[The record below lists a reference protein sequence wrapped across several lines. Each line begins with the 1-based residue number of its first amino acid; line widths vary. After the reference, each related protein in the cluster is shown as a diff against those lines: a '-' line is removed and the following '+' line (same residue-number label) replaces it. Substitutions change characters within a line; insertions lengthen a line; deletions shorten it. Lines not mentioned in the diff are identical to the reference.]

1 MVSDLRRT
9 VPWLETWLLGRD
21 DSQVKVS
28 FTKQLGR
35 EGKSG
40 IYYLPRPDIHSSR
53 QGDKKSE
60 FTITLLLIC
69 IAGRKC
75 SVLVF
80 LIRYSSQKPVSM
92 FHGCAVLC
100 YATPQNATMTPLPMQ
115 TCFII
120 VYMDLAVH
128 RPAHST
134 QNISAG
140 DSAVDLAAN
149 AFVVVVV
156 DHSNDL
162 DLDLAAQT
170 GWVATAPAVE
180 ERNYHMIAAEGG
192 SADDRMT
199 AAADLDNH
207 HKPFARHTGLDS
219 VLHMIAVV
227 RVADVG
233 Q

>member
-21 DSQVKVS
+21 GSQVKVS

-92 FHGCAVLC
+92 FHECAVAVLC
-100 YATPQNATMTPLPMQ
+100 NAAK
-115 TCFII
+115 C
-120 VYMDLAVH
+120 H
-128 RPAHST
+128 H
-134 QNISAG
+134 
-140 DSAVDLAAN
+140 DSFAN
-149 AFVVVVV
+149 ANML
-156 DHSNDL
+156 HYRL
-162 DLDLAAQT
+162 
-170 GWVATAPAVE
+170 
-180 ERNYHMIAAEGG
+180 YG
-192 SADDRMT
+192 SCCPPSGA
-199 AAADLDNH
+199 
-207 HKPFARHTGLDS
+207 
-219 VLHMIAVV
+219 
-227 RVADVG
+227 
-233 Q
+233 